1 MRWLEGCG
9 PSLQGPKPDPLVAT
23 VNGKVYALAG
33 LSRLCDPIGEVNPI
47 FEVLDPK
54 IGNWESLPDLPF
66 LWLYVGDYCGPSI
79 TCFAVVGHTIFM
91 HIHNGRGKMKLYS
104 FDTYHTTWKSH
115 GKFIHSDSP
124 SAYAYDYDSA
134 EELIARNLQRY
145 CWGFLLG
152 TADVSENNM
161 MFRCCL
167 LDHGGGLTVYVV
179 DLADKKEKIGEDAD
193 DEWPLL
199 LFPVNGFD
207 GVKGSL
213 PYSAVSGFVAHL
225 VKKLFCLVLL
235 YFDQAREMMCARACT
250 FEVIEEEGKSP
261 MSGSER
267 SLLAKNVHFKD
278 LDLGKDIALNLHEW
292 YVIPPSPLP
301 TPRRGQ
307 V

>member
-1 MRWLEGCG
+1 
-9 PSLQGPKPDPLVAT
+9 
-23 VNGKVYALAG
+23 
-33 LSRLCDPIGEVNPI
+33 
-47 FEVLDPK
+47 
-54 IGNWESLPDLPF
+54 
-66 LWLYVGDYCGPSI
+66 
-79 TCFAVVGHTIFM
+79 M
-91 HIHNGRGKMKLYS
+91 HIHSGSGRGKMKLYS

-115 GKFIHSDSP
+115 GEFIDSDSP

-167 LDHGGGLTVYVV
+167 LDHGGALTVYVV

-193 DEWPLL
+193 DEWPLV

-213 PYSAVSGFVAHL
+213 SYSAVSGFVAHL

-292 YVIPPSPLP
+292 YVIPPSLLP